1 VSAEAGRPAS
11 PTAPLPS
18 STLILLREGWGAPF
32 EVLMVKRHGSV
43 TFPGVHA
50 FPGGVLEAGDASA
63 SGASAPDGQTWAP
76 DATADRPPDALRFW
90 IAALRE
96 TFEEVG
102 ILLAYRDGRLLAG
115 PLPPDV
121 LARRTE
127 LHAGRAFADVL
138 ADLGAVPASDRL
150 FSFAR
155 WVTPSANPRRFDTR
169 FLVTRV
175 PPGQEP
181 IVDGTETE
189 ASEWLTPAAALAAYE
204 RERIDLIPPTVRT
217 LDDLAR
223 FADVEA
229 VLTSARRRAV
239 CPACPEIVAEGERLT
254 MRYPSP
260 CPDDPLPARRLV
272 LDGRRWRP
280 LPD

>member
-1 VSAEAGRPAS
+1 VSAKAGRPES
-11 PTAPLPS
+11 PPAPLPS

-50 FPGGVLEAGDASA
+50 FPGGVLEAGDAA
-63 SGASAPDGQTWAP
+63 APGASAPAEQTWAT
-76 DATADRPPDALRFW
+76 DAVADRPPEALRYW

-102 ILLAYRDGRLLAG
+102 ILLAYRAGRLLEG
-115 PLPPDV
+115 PLPRDV
-121 LARRTE
+121 LARRDE
-127 LHAGRAFADVL
+127 LHAGRTFAEVL
-138 ADLGAVPASDRL
+138 HDLGAVPASDRL
-150 FSFAR
+150 HSFAR
-155 WVTPSANPRRFDTR
+155 WVTPTANPRRFDTR

-181 IVDGTETE
+181 VVDGTETE
-189 ASEWLTPAAALAAYE
+189 ASVWLTPAAALAAYDAE
-204 RERIDLIPPTVRT
+204 TIELIPPTVRT

-223 FADVEA
+223 FPDVEA
-229 VLTSARRRAV
+229 VLASARRRAI
-239 CPACPEIVAEGERLT
+239 CPACPEIEVDGDRVT

-272 LDGRRWRP
+272 LEGRRWRP